1 MEQNRYLPTQ
11 GRLSIVTA
19 MIMLAYS
26 SAAFIHLPQN
36 ALSIQLPGFLFV
48 AEINFYSIISLV
60 VVAIAAAGSDWVI
73 AGHPHLVEGR
83 RWHHWILPALT
94 ALVIGVP
101 LDEIAVSAAWWVIF
115 GMGGLLFVGVL
126 VSEYISVDLKDALYP
141 VSIISLTVV
150 SMALFLVLAITVKGS
165 GLRLYAVI
173 SAVVPAVVLVSARTL
188 HLRLMGKWS
197 IPLIVGITLIIGQL
211 TICLFYFPL
220 KPISFGLM
228 LLGAVYGLIS
238 LAANHEEGNKSAG
251 LWLEPGLVFSLFFLL
266 SFAF

>member
-1 MEQNRYLPTQ
+1 
-11 GRLSIVTA
+11 
-19 MIMLAYS
+19 
-26 SAAFIHLPQN
+26 
-36 ALSIQLPGFLFV
+36 
-48 AEINFYSIISLV
+48 
-60 VVAIAAAGSDWVI
+60 
-73 AGHPHLVEGR
+73 
-83 RWHHWILPALT
+83 
-94 ALVIGVP
+94 
-101 LDEIAVSAAWWVIF
+101 
-115 GMGGLLFVGVL
+115 
-126 VSEYISVDLKDALYP
+126 VDLKDALYP